1 MPVYFERGSE
11 MAVEQED
18 DTADLEI
25 VPTAEPD
32 GLLHVNDEPADE
44 IDRQNENQ
52 GFDPYNRV

>member
-1 MPVYFERGSE
+1 

-25 VPTAEPD
+25 MPTMELEK
-32 GLLHVNDEPADE
+32 LLHVDDEPARE
-44 IDRQNENQ
+44 IDTGREDP

>member
-1 MPVYFERGSE
+1 

-25 VPTAEPD
+25 MPTAELE
-32 GLLHVNDEPADE
+32 GLLHVNDEPASE
-44 IDRQNENQ
+44 IDSESEDP

>member
-1 MPVYFERGSE
+1 

-25 VPTAEPD
+25 MPTAKLE
-32 GLLHVNDEPADE
+32 GLLQVNDEPARE
-44 IDRQNENQ
+44 IDTEQSEDP